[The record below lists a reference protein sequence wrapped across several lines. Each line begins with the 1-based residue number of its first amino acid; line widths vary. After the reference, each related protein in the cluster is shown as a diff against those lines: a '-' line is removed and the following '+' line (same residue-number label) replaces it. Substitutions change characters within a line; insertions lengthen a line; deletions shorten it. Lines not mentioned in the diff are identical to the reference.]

1 MIKNVPQLIIWKKEK
16 EKFSVIKPVK
26 EQNLNIKFF
35 SFCPILPGR
44 KKYFVKKNIKKQVPN
59 IQTSAFKI
67 TNLLKQ

>member
-1 MIKNVPQLIIWKKEK
+1 
-16 EKFSVIKPVK
+16 VIKPVK
-26 EQNLNIKFF
+26 EQNLNIKIF